1 MKEHLGRPR
10 AVAFVVVSLLAVS
23 LLPLATLSVAAATL
37 PGSLAGA
44 VHTSD
49 GLALAGIAVTL
60 HGPVGERRV
69 TTGPDGAFRVG
80 GLPAG
85 EYTASVDA
93 PGLELRGPAIV
104 LVGAGESRLDLVLA
118 PAPVSEH
125 VVVSATRGEATLS
138 SIGVAADVLDR
149 ERIDGRAAPSLL
161 PLLQEVPGVAT
172 ARAGQTGL
180 QGSVFIRGG
189 ESRYARVLVDGVPV
203 NQPGGAFDFGTAL
216 PFELERVEVV
226 RGAASSLYG
235 TDALAG
241 VVSLETRRARPG
253 EGPSLRAEGEGGSF
267 DWQRFTGATSGA
279 RGRFDWNAGVQRL
292 VTDNGEPNS
301 RFEQTA
307 AALSTGARIDRR
319 TDVRAVVRFD
329 DSTTGTPGPT
339 AFGRPDLDASFERRD
354 LVVSASMR
362 RAAARLSQQLT
373 AGYAR
378 TNQLSLDP
386 LDSGPW
392 VPQWGGAT
400 AAFPFYDL
408 PNASGYQNRTARL
421 TAGYQAD
428 LVLGARH
435 LLTAGGEVEHET
447 GEIGN
452 RAEPL
457 LRPVRTN
464 FGSYL
469 QDRVLLGRRAYL
481 TVGGRIERNGSYG
494 THAVPRAA
502 LALRLR
508 DGDDA
513 TTLRASAGMGVKEPS
528 FLESY
533 GQFSYA
539 KGNPDLEPERSTTF
553 DLGVE
558 QRLFGSRLRASVTA
572 FHHEYRDQIA
582 YTIVDWN
589 TYEGTY
595 VNLARTQARGI
606 EVALEARPTQ
616 HLHLL
621 GQYTHLDG
629 KILESPSGFDPVYEA
644 GRRLLRRPEHQGS
657 LSAQV
662 SFPRWSAGATL
673 VRVGKRADSDFVGL
687 GLADDRLFSNPY
699 YTRLDARLRV
709 RVAGPVEVFVVGE
722 NLLDAEYQEVLGY
735 PALGRSVRGGLR
747 LALGRGR

>member
-1 MKEHLGRPR
+1 M
-10 AVAFVVVSLLAVS
+10 
-23 LLPLATLSVAAATL
+23 AAAMPT
-37 PGSLAGA
+37 GSLAGA
-44 VHTSD
+44 VRTSD
-49 GLALAGIAVTL
+49 GLALPGVAVTL
-60 HGPVGERRV
+60 RGPVGERRV
-69 TTGPDGAFRVG
+69 TTGPDGAFRVAT
-80 GLPAG
+80 LPAG
-85 EYTASVDA
+85 DYTASVDA
-93 PGLELRGPAIV
+93 PGLELRLPATV
-104 LVGAGESRLDLVLA
+104 AVGTGESRLDLVLA

-149 ERIDGRAAPSLL
+149 ERIDDRAAPSLL

-180 QGSVFIRGG
+180 QGSAFLRGG

-216 PFELERVEVV
+216 PFELEQVEVV

-253 EGPSLRAEGEGGSF
+253 EAPSLRAEAEGGSF
-267 DWQRFTGATSGA
+267 GWQRFTGATAGA
-279 RGRFDWNAGVQRL
+279 RGRFDWNAGAQRL
-292 VTDNGEPNS
+292 VTDNEAPNS
-301 RFEQTA
+301 RFQQTA
-307 AALSTGARIDRR
+307 AALSTGARIDPR
-319 TDVRAVVRFD
+319 TDVRAVARFD

-354 LVVSASMR
+354 LVVSAAVR
-362 RAAARLSQQLT
+362 RAAAGHSQRLSV
-373 AGYAR
+373 GYAR
-378 TNQLSLDP
+378 TDQLSLDP
-386 LDSGPW
+386 FDSGPW
-392 VPQWGGAT
+392 VPEWDGGT

-428 LVLGARH
+428 LALGARH

-447 GEIGN
+447 GAIGN

-457 LRPVRTN
+457 LRPQRTN
-464 FGSYL
+464 FGAYL

-494 THAVPRAA
+494 THTVPRAA
-502 LALRLR
+502 LAVRLR

-539 KGNPDLEPERSTTF
+539 KGNPDLDPERSTTF
-553 DLGVE
+553 DVGVE
-558 QRLFGSRLRASVTA
+558 QRLFGSRLRASITA

-582 YTIVDWN
+582 YTIVDWS

-595 VNLARTQARGI
+595 VNLARARARGL
-606 EVALEARPTQ
+606 EAALEACPEPR
-616 HLHLL
+616 LRLL
-621 GQYTHLDG
+621 GQYTYLDG
-629 KILESPSGFDPVYEA
+629 EILESPSGFDPVYAA
-644 GRRLLRRPEHQGS
+644 GQPLLRRPKHQGS
-657 LSAQV
+657 LTAQV

-673 VRVGKRADSDFVGL
+673 VYVGERADSDFVGL
-687 GLADDRLFSNPY
+687 GLTRTDP
-699 YTRLDARLRV
+699 YTRFDARLRV
-709 RVAGPVEVFVVGE
+709 RVAGPVEGFVVGE

-735 PALGRSVRGGLR
+735 PALGRSIRGGLR

>member
-1 MKEHLGRPR
+1 VKEHLGRPR
-10 AVAFVVVSLLAVS
+10 AVACVVVPVFVLS
-23 LLPLATLSVAAATL
+23 LLPLANPSVAMPT
-37 PGSLAGA
+37 GRVAGA
-44 VHTSD
+44 VRTSD
-49 GLALAGIAVTL
+49 GLALPGVAVTL
-60 HGPVGERRV
+60 HGPGGERRI
-69 TTGPDGAFRVG
+69 TTGPDGVFRTA

-93 PGLELRGPAIV
+93 PGLELRGPAV
-104 LVGAGESRLDLVLA
+104 VAVGTGESRLDLVLA

-149 ERIDGRAAPSLL
+149 ERIDDREAPSLL
-161 PLLQEVPGVAT
+161 PLLQDVPGVAT

-216 PFELERVEVV
+216 PFELEQVEVV

-267 DWQRFTGATSGA
+267 DWRRFAGATAGA
-279 RGRFDWNAGVQRL
+279 RGRFDWNAGIQRL
-292 VTDNGEPNS
+292 ATDNDAPNS

-307 AALSTGARIDRR
+307 AALSTGARIDPR
-319 TDVRAVVRFD
+319 TEARAVVRFD
-329 DSTTGTPGPT
+329 GSTTGTPGPT

-354 LVVSASMR
+354 LVVSASVR
-362 RAAARLSQQLT
+362 RAAAPLSQRLSV
-373 AGYAR
+373 GYAR
-378 TNQLSLDP
+378 TDQLSLDP

-392 VPQWGGAT
+392 VPEWDGRT

-428 LVLGARH
+428 VALGARH

-457 LRPVRTN
+457 LRPERAN
-464 FGSYL
+464 FGFYL

-502 LALRLR
+502 LAVRLR
-508 DGDDA
+508 EGDDA

-533 GQFSYA
+533 GQFSWA
-539 KGNPDLEPERSTTF
+539 KGNPDLGPERSTTF
-553 DLGVE
+553 DLGLE
-558 QRLFGSRLRASVTA
+558 QRLFGSRLRVSITA

-582 YTIVDWN
+582 YTIVDWS

-595 VNLARTQARGI
+595 VNLARARARGL
-606 EVALEARPTQ
+606 EAALEARPEP
-616 HLHLL
+616 HLRLL
-621 GQYTHLDG
+621 GQYTYLDG
-629 KILESPSGFDPVYEA
+629 EILESPSGFDPVYAA
-644 GRRLLRRPEHQGS
+644 GEPLLRRPKHQGS
-657 LSAQV
+657 LTAQV

-673 VRVGKRADSDFVGL
+673 VHVGERADSDFVGL
-687 GLADDRLFSNPY
+687 GL
-699 YTRLDARLRV
+699 
-709 RVAGPVEVFVVGE
+709 
-722 NLLDAEYQEVLGY
+722 
-735 PALGRSVRGGLR
+735 
-747 LALGRGR
+747 GRGH